1 MSREFVDAIA
11 SGNNIEA
18 EKVFTQ
24 GMAAKVGD
32 TLEVKR
38 KEIANTFVKSMK
50 VETEEE
56 DEVWQS
62 IWIFTWKRWTQE
74 I

>member
-1 MSREFVDAIA
+1 MSREFVDAIEV
-11 SGNNIEA
+11 GNNIEA

-38 KEIANTFVKSMK
+38 KEIANTFVQSMK
-50 VETEEE
+50 VETEKK
-56 DEVWQS
+56 DESEV
-62 IWIFTWKRWTQE
+62 
-74 I
+74 

>member
-1 MSREFVDAIA
+1 MSREFVDAIEV
-11 SGNNIEA
+11 GNNIEA

-38 KEIANTFVKSMK
+38 KEIANTFVQSIK
-50 VETEEE
+50 VETEKE
-56 DEVWQS
+56 DESEVWQS
-62 IWIFTWKRWTQE
+62 IRIFSWERWA
-74 I
+74 

>member
-24 GMAAKVGD
+24 SMAAKVGD

-38 KEIANTFVKSMK
+38 KELANTFVKSMSVSK
-50 VETEEE
+50 EEE
-56 DEVWQS
+56 DESEV
-62 IWIFTWKRWTQE
+62 
-74 I
+74 